1 MFIDFEG
8 IDGSGKG
15 TLVGMLK
22 DRLEGLGRV
31 VVLGKEPGGTPLGE
45 LVRSILFHS
54 IKTRNMAPS
63 VCDCLFLAD
72 HIQHVE
78 TLVKPALA
86 AGSDV
91 ISDRYAFSQF
101 AYGTERVVHP
111 MIDAAYR
118 DLIGVVPDVFVLLVG
133 TPEHLLARA
142 QGRTTEMHQE
152 GKAWNHADV
161 QARIQDAYL
170 RLLMPYAQTV
180 VVDSDILP
188 PEALFEN
195 YIWPAVEK
203 ASGGR
208 MGVVGQRCDL
218 SEFVAGILPNPTAAR
233 VM

>member
-15 TLVGMLK
+15 TLIGMLRE
-22 DRLEGLGRV
+22 RLEGLGRV

-45 LVRSILFHS
+45 LVRNILFHS
-54 IKTRNMAPS
+54 IKTQNMAPS

-72 HIQHVE
+72 HVQHVE

-86 AGSDV
+86 AGKDV

-101 AYGTERVVHP
+101 AYAGEREVHP
-111 MIDAAYR
+111 LIEAAFR
-118 DLIGVVPDVFVLLVG
+118 DLVGVIPDVIVLLVG

-142 QGRTTEMHQE
+142 QGRATETHQD
-152 GKAWNHADV
+152 GKAWNKTDV

-170 RLLMPYAQTV
+170 RLLMPYPQTV
-180 VVDSDILP
+180 VVDTDVLP

-195 YIWPAVEK
+195 YIWPAVQERIGPGRPGVW
-203 ASGGR
+203 APATAGGAIE
-208 MGVVGQRCDL
+208 Q
-218 SEFVAGILPNPTAAR
+218 

>member
-15 TLVGMLK
+15 TLIGMLK

-54 IKTRNMAPS
+54 IKTQNMAPS

-111 MIDAAYR
+111 MIEAAYR
-118 DLIGVVPDVFVLLVG
+118 DLIGVVPDVIVLLVG
-133 TPEHLLARA
+133 TPE
-142 QGRTTEMHQE
+142 HQE
-152 GKAWNHADV
+152 GKAWNHAGV

-180 VVDSDILP
+180 VVDTDVLP

-203 ASGGR
+203 ASGG